1 MLSQLSSSVLINLVQ
16 YNQMVH
22 IHFICR
28 GNVYRS
34 RLAEA
39 YAKSLL
45 RDDSDIQISSSG
57 IEAKLALNGNV
68 DVDAVK
74 ALEVDNLKHHLAPN
88 WLQTTQELIDSLDVI
103 VFMNDSVYDDASK
116 LFNLPKEKCVT
127 WHIKD
132 VDNIYPQVKEQVDI
146 LMSKYV

>member
-1 MLSQLSSSVLINLVQ
+1 MT
-16 YNQMVH
+16 H

-45 RDDSDIQISSSG
+45 PMNSNIVISSSG
-57 IEAKLALNGNV
+57 IQASLNLNGVVGV
-68 DVDAVK
+68 DTVK
-74 ALEVDNLKHHLAPN
+74 ALEADNLKKHLVPS
-88 WLQTTQELIDSLDVI
+88 WQQTTQELIDNVDVL
-103 VFMNDSVYDDASK
+103 VFMSQTVFDDANKSYK
-116 LFNLPKEKCVT
+116 LPKDKCVI

-132 VDNIYPQVKEQVDI
+132 VDNIYPQVKQQVDVFMENY
-146 LMSKYV
+146 L

>member
-1 MLSQLSSSVLINLVQ
+1 MVLK
-16 YNQMVH
+16 
-22 IHFICR
+22 HFICR

>member
-1 MLSQLSSSVLINLVQ
+1 MT
-16 YNQMVH
+16 H

-45 RDDSDIQISSSG
+45 PANCNIEISSSG
-57 IEAKLALNGNV
+57 IQASLNLSGDV
-68 DVDAVK
+68 DVDTVK
-74 ALEVDNLKHHLAPN
+74 ALEADNLKKHLVPS
-88 WLQTTQELIDSLDVI
+88 WQQTTQKLIDSIDVL
-103 VFMNDSVYDDASK
+103 VFMSETVYEDAAK
-116 LFNLPKEKCVT
+116 LYKLPKDRCVI

-132 VDNIYPQVKEQVDI
+132 IDNIYPQVKEQVNM
-146 LMSKYV
+146 LMKSYL

>member
-1 MLSQLSSSVLINLVQ
+1 M
-16 YNQMVH
+16 
-22 IHFICR
+22 
-28 GNVYRS
+28 
-34 RLAEA
+34 
-39 YAKSLL
+39 
-45 RDDSDIQISSSG
+45 
-57 IEAKLALNGNV
+57 
-68 DVDAVK
+68 K

>member
-146 LMSKYV
+146 LMRNYV

>member
-1 MLSQLSSSVLINLVQ
+1 MTR
-16 YNQMVH
+16 

-45 RDDSDIQISSSG
+45 SANTDIEISSSG
-57 IEAKLALNGNV
+57 IRASQNFFGDAKI
-68 DVDAVK
+68 DTVK
-74 ALEVDNLKHHLAPN
+74 ALEADNLTKYLAPS
-88 WLQTTQELIDSLDVI
+88 WQQTTQELIDSVDIL
-103 VFMNDSVYDDASK
+103 VFMSPTVYGDAAKSYK
-116 LFNLPKEKCVT
+116 LPKDKCII

-132 VDNIYPQVKEQVDI
+132 VDNIYPQIKQQVDS
-146 LMSKYV
+146 LMKQYI

>member
-1 MLSQLSSSVLINLVQ
+1 
-16 YNQMVH
+16 MVH